1 MGHTFTS
8 KITIFLFF
16 VITLRAVEGGSP
28 AQCFAEFVSGIQN
41 GSWGLEGAVDYMGN
55 PAQSLSAVEGYS
67 YFNCT
72 SFCGTGP
79 DAFSW
84 SDFSQQFSAW
94 LLPWLALVSQLPFG
108 GRDRLDNVMAVI
120 LAIGSPML
128 AAYSLALT
136 LINGRWLARHFA
148 GISYPNAIDAFHV
161 LNSLQQAP
169 LSVSNQDSLL
179 MSLVVL
185 PENDKWW
192 GYLKELLHWEHTW
205 NIAAATSIGWVFI
218 SYIFTV
224 IDAFDASTRSSGNG
238 VSDGQATGSVW
249 LWLLPVVIGWL
260 QLSPKCDDARLRRA
274 IGQANRLAYVA
285 DEDSDP
291 VLAERVSAARAFSLL
306 NAGLIG
312 DAAQD
317 DALCSAPI
325 YNYARLHSWTLCT
338 ELVVSV
344 FRKAS
349 RQADAR
355 LRADGRYRWRQA
367 DEEQLIHP
375 DNRRATR
382 RAIEEFCADAEG
394 GPAWARTSSHWGSN
408 TISRILLASF
418 MAATLQWGT
427 AGAAL
432 IIHVLT
438 PPPGLGCRSALIV
451 MYGVTSTI
459 IWGLLITSSALAHYS
474 LCVSPARNPE
484 LRRNTRRMSLL
495 LRRSA
500 KLLAIANSLCI
511 VMTTVAE
518 FSNFLNRCWCNT
530 LILDVLRNTYGKAY
544 VVVFVPASQSR
555 LLLPWTSGLTLG
567 LGCTGLFVLFVNL
580 FLNPL
585 P

>member
-1 MGHTFTS
+1 M
-8 KITIFLFF
+8 
-16 VITLRAVEGGSP
+16 TLRAVEGGSP

-169 LSVSNQDSLL
+169 LSVSNEDSLL
-179 MSLVVL
+179 KSLVVL

-192 GYLKELLHWEHTW
+192 EDLKELLHWEHTW
-205 NIAAATSIGWVFI
+205 SIPAATSIVWVFI
-218 SYIFTV
+218 AYLFTV
-224 IDAFDASTRSSGNG
+224 IDAFDPSTRPSGNG

-274 IGQANRLAYVA
+274 IDQANRLAYVA

-291 VLAERVSAARAFSLL
+291 VLAERVSATRAFSLL
-306 NAGLIG
+306 NAGLID

-338 ELVVSV
+338 ELVVPTPV
-344 FRKAS
+344 FVQMVAAPGGK
-349 RQADAR
+349 
-355 LRADGRYRWRQA
+355 RAKSSSYIRTIAG
-367 DEEQLIHP
+367 
-375 DNRRATR
+375 RRAG
-382 RAIEEFCADAEG
+382 AIEKFCADAEG
-394 GPAWARTSSHWGSN
+394 GSAWARTSSHWGSS

-418 MAATLQWGT
+418 IAATLQWGT

-438 PPPGLGCRSALIV
+438 PPPGLGCRSALIII
-451 MYGVTSTI
+451 YGVTSTV
-459 IWGLLITSSALAHYS
+459 IWGLLVTSSALAHYS
-474 LCVSPARNPE
+474 LCVSPVRNPE

-500 KLLAIANSLCI
+500 KLLAIANSVCI
-511 VMTTVAE
+511 VMTSVAE

-544 VVVFVPASQSR
+544 VVVFFPASQSR
-555 LLLPWTSGLTLG
+555 LLLPWASGLTLG